1 MSLAEQKVDVER
13 RKMVRVRL
21 RPDLVIDAHRY
32 EGRTFYIIK
41 DPVSL
46 RYYRLKEH
54 EHFQIGR
61 AHV

>member
-1 MSLAEQKVDVER
+1 MAPAQSELER

-21 RPDLVIDAHRY
+21 RADLEIEQQRY
-32 EGRTFYIIK
+32 EGRTHFIIK

-54 EHFQIGR
+54 
-61 AHV
+61 